1 MSSRQHPSS
10 PLMPVAFFGHGSPM
24 YAIEPNRYTQA
35 WSDFAAS
42 IPRPKAVLMIS
53 AHWVTRQVWV
63 TAMDRPQTI
72 HDFGGF
78 PQALFE
84 EVYPAPG
91 SPDLAAQV
99 RDLLLPTSVILEE
112 QEWGLDHGAWAILK
126 YMYPKA
132 DVPVVQL
139 SLDARLSMREHYQL
153 AKRLSG
159 LREQGVLILGSG
171 NVVHNLRTVDFS
183 SSHEFP
189 WAHRFND
196 YFKKYLLANR
206 HDPLIDAL
214 DIGEDARLSIPTP
227 EHYWPAL
234 YILGLQQE
242 HEHVKIITDGIDL
255 ASISMLSFSIA

>member
-1 MSSRQHPSS
+1 
-10 PLMPVAFFGHGSPM
+10 MPVAFFGHGSPM

-35 WSDFAAS
+35 WADYAAS

-63 TAMDRPQTI
+63 TAMERPQTI

-78 PQALFE
+78 PQDLFE
-84 EVYPAPG
+84 EIYPAPG

-99 RDLLLPTSVILEE
+99 RDLLLPTSVILED
-112 QEWGLDHGAWAILK
+112 QEWGFGHGTWAILK
-126 YMYPKA
+126 YMYPEA
-132 DVPVVQL
+132 DVPIIQL

-153 AKRLSG
+153 AKRLAI

-183 SSHEFP
+183 SSHEYP
-189 WAHRFND
+189 WAQRFNE

-214 DIGEDARLSIPTP
+214 EIGEDARLSIPTP

-234 YILGLQQE
+234 YILALQREGE
-242 HEHVKIITDGIDL
+242 HAEIITDGIDL
-255 ASISMLSFSIA
+255 ASISMLSFAIA

>member
-1 MSSRQHPSS
+1 MISKQDSSAM
-10 PLMPVAFFGHGSPM
+10 MPVAFFGHGSPM
-24 YAIEPNRYTQA
+24 YAIEPNHFTHA
-35 WSDFAAS
+35 WAEYAAS

-63 TAMDRPQTI
+63 TAMERPQTI

-84 EVYPAPG
+84 EIYPAPG
-91 SPDLAAQV
+91 APDLAAQV
-99 RDLLLPTSVILEE
+99 KDLMLPTSVILED

-132 DVPVVQL
+132 DVPVIQM

-153 AKRLSG
+153 AKRLSI

-183 SSHEFP
+183 SSHEYA
-189 WAHRFND
+189 WAQRFNE

-214 DIGEDARLSIPTP
+214 EIGEDARLSIPTP

-234 YILGLQQE
+234 YILGLQRDGE
-242 HEHVKIITDGIDL
+242 HAKIITDGIDL
-255 ASISMLSFSIA
+255 ASISMLSFAIS